1 MKKCATNQLGLQSA
15 ISSAN
20 HACTALSTRQQSKR
34 MKQLIMTLLAYA
46 ICLAVQAQ
54 TSLTYEQPVKQ
65 RVIVLTDI
73 TNEPDDQESL
83 VRFLVYANEY
93 DVEGLVATTSTHLR
107 DKARKD
113 KIIELVNN
121 YGKVKPALD
130 KHAAGYPSMEH
141 LLSVTTAHLPLYSME
156 GVGPGKDSPG
166 SELIIKAADKSD
178 ERPLWISVWGGA
190 NCLAQALWKV
200 RETRTKDELDKF
212 VSRLKV
218 YSISDQDFAGQWIRN
233 TFPQIFYIVDPS
245 AGDSWLE
252 YYKATWTGISGDKWY
267 KNGPFFHYDL
277 VDNPWLTKHVREN
290 HGPLGAS
297 YPPFEYIMEGDTPS
311 FLGLVNN
318 GLGWCV
324 DPSYGGWGGRYEL
337 YQSYA
342 EKGKIWTSSVRTQ
355 DEIILPDGAVEAS
368 NQATI
373 WRWREGYQN
382 DFAAR
387 MDWNIT
393 ADYKKAN
400 HNPVTTLNG
409 NTGKAIARGTFNAGE
424 KVALSAKGT
433 KDPDGNSVSYR
444 WFIYREIGG
453 FTGKLD
459 LNDANSGEINF
470 MMPELQ
476 NGQELHII
484 LEVKDSG
491 EPALFSYR
499 RIVLK
504 NP

>member
-1 MKKCATNQLGLQSA
+1 
-15 ISSAN
+15 
-20 HACTALSTRQQSKR
+20 
-34 MKQLIMTLLAYA
+34 MKQLIITLLGCG
-46 ICLAVQAQ
+46 IFLTIQGQ

-121 YGKVKPALD
+121 YGKVKPNLD
-130 KHAAGYPSMEH
+130 KHAAGYPTAEY
-141 LLSVTTAHLPLYSME
+141 LLSVSTAHLPLYSME
-156 GVGPGKDSPG
+156 GVGKGKDSPG
-166 SELIIKAADKSD
+166 SELIIKAADKTD

-200 RETRTKDELDKF
+200 RETRSEDEVNKF

-233 TFPQIFYIVDPS
+233 NFPELFYIVDPS

-267 KNGPFFHYDL
+267 KNGPLFHYAL
-277 VDNPWLTKHVREN
+277 VDNPWLMEN
-290 HGPLGAS
+290 IRKDHGPLGAN
-297 YPPFEYIMEGDTPS
+297 YLPFDYIMEGDTPS

-318 GLGWCV
+318 GLGWCI

-355 DEIILPDGAVEAS
+355 DEIVLPNGNVDAS

-373 WRWREGYQN
+373 WRWREAYQN

-393 ADYKKAN
+393 ADYRKAN
-400 HNPVTTLNG
+400 HNPVVTLNA
-409 NTGKAIARGTFNAGE
+409 NTGKAVARGSVKAGE
-424 KVALSAKGT
+424 KVTLSAKGT
-433 KDPDGNSVSYR
+433 KDPDGNSLNYR
-444 WFIYREIGG
+444 WFIYKEIGE
-453 FTGKLD
+453 FSGKLD
-459 LNDANSGEINF
+459 LTDASTEEIGF
-470 MMPELQ
+470 IMPEL
-476 NGQELHII
+476 NKGQPLHVI

-491 EPALFSYR
+491 VPALFSYR
-499 RIVLK
+499 RIILT